1 VGEEV
6 GSLSL
11 GMLKDIL
18 QIDSEVVEQTSGYE
32 LNHSDKTITFVNQ
45 QLKSFVSSGCVQINE
60 MWTNIIP
67 NHYQILHCI

>member
-1 VGEEV
+1 M